1 MVNVKVA
8 KTFIFLIAAFF
19 VSSGHAATV
28 YKWVDKSGA
37 ISFSDDYSNI
47 PREYQNQTQTEQLAD
62 YPRAEPPAPLSATA
76 TPSEN
81 MEGPKT
87 DIYGMGPDYW
97 KDKVRPS
104 EQKLKEAQDN
114 IQAVDAKIQDRIDA
128 LSGRFLSH
136 TQYNMNSIQLQ
147 ALRAEKVKYEAQENE
162 AKEML
167 QRITKEAEEAKSDPS
182 WLR

>member
-1 MVNVKVA
+1 MVNVNVS
-8 KTFIFLIAAFF
+8 KTLMFLIVVLFASNGYA
-19 VSSGHAATV
+19 STV
-28 YKWVDKSGA
+28 YKWVGRSGA
-37 ISFSDDYSNI
+37 VSFSDDYNNI
-47 PREYQNQTQTEQLAD
+47 PQEYRNQTQIEQLED

-87 DIYGMGPDYW
+87 DIYGMGPYYW

-136 TQYNMNSIQLQ
+136 TQHNMNSIQLQ
-147 ALRAEKVKYEAQENE
+147 ALRAEKVKYGAQENE

-167 QRITKEAEEAKSDPS
+167 QRITKEAEEAKADPS
-182 WLR
+182 WLK